1 MNENYINAM
10 WLLWAAL
17 DTFSCM
23 AFSWFISNLFKF
35 DVQSVLS
42 VGKVLIFLAVF
53 EYVSWLLE
61 MLAIFVSVNTGQGKN
76 SSLLFIIL
84 EKCL

>member
-1 MNENYINAM
+1 MYSLYWVYEQLKKI
-10 WLLWAAL
+10 
-17 DTFSCM
+17 
-23 AFSWFISNLFKF
+23 
-35 DVQSVLS
+35 
-42 VGKVLIFLAVF
+42 LAVF

-61 MLAIFVSVNTGQGKN
+61 MLAIFVSVNIGQGKN